1 MLFAMTFKVFAMFL
15 KETLEFLFRDWFI
28 IPSCSADGSTS
39 SSIDLLATRSLRPRD
54 DEDGGTL
61 DSFNL

>member
-1 MLFAMTFKVFAMFL
+1 MFL
-15 KETLEFLFRDWFI
+15 KETLEFLFRVWFI

-39 SSIDLLATRSLRPRD
+39 SSIDLLATRSLRSRD